1 MKNIINLIGFVII
14 AATLAAVSFV
24 AINRF
29 SALRAQEVS
38 DEARFQCAQSSRY
51 QVQQSADVTVWYPV
65 ADLYSKCLVE
75 KGIQ

>member
-1 MKNIINLIGFVII
+1 MKNLVNLIGFVIL

-29 SALRAQEVS
+29 AALRAQEVS

-51 QVQQSADVTVWYPV
+51 QVTQPDGAIVWYPV
-65 ADLYSKCLVE
+65 SDLYSKCLVE